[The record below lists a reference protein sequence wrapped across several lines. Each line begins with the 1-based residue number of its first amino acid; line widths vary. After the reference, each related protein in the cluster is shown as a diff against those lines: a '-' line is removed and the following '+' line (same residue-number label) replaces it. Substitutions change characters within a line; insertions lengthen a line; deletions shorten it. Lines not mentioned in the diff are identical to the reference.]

1 VSHNSRALQ
10 GIGSNNRISVYFD
23 ATITDEYACFSVY
36 DHTFIPAHFGDPAAE
51 YDSLMNSVAMWD
63 VAAQRQVEISVPD
76 AAQFIQYLTTRDIS
90 KTKVVWE
97 SHDSW
102 TNLSALDSD

>member
-1 VSHNSRALQ
+1 
-10 GIGSNNRISVYFD
+10 
-23 ATITDEYACFSVY
+23 
-36 DHTFIPAHFGDPAAE
+36 
-51 YDSLMNSVAMWD
+51 MNSVAMWD